1 MQEALLLTLLLTLL
15 AWIPVSQT
23 TEVLVWQTQ

>member
-23 TEVLVWQTQ
+23 TKVLVWQTQ